1 MLNDV
6 FRMFQEPDTPFSQ
19 DYPDLCL
26 PIQLAN
32 GSYRRKQTYRGVATE
47 IGKTANQFQL
57 ARLMRP
63 DGTMPKTGCVM
74 ATRGVTS
81 GIRGLKFHTQRPD
94 LVLLDDLQTSEDA
107 ESPEQ
112 VEKLLNII
120 RKDIFNLAGK
130 GKLAVLQTATPI
142 APEDLAERIKA
153 DKAWKTT
160 VWPAVVSWPKDV
172 TENGDKGLWGKYFRM
187 WDSENAQDESHDKS
201 LQFYEDNREKMDE
214 GADVFNP
221 SRFLRSD
228 GHVSAIQA
236 LLEKQHVIGDAAFQA
251 EMQMRPR
258 RFSFALDISPKAV
271 VSKATQDKRL
281 AVPEGFVF
289 LAAATDLNVS
299 YALTTAIVGFKPD
312 MTAHVLWH
320 GVQKCRVDG
329 KLNDTEYNRQVFA
342 ELAKAA

>member
-57 ARLMRP
+57 ARLQRP

-130 GKLAVLQTATPI
+130 GKLAVL
-142 APEDLAERIKA
+142 
-153 DKAWKTT
+153 
-160 VWPAVVSWPKDV
+160 
-172 TENGDKGLWGKYFRM
+172 
-187 WDSENAQDESHDKS
+187 
-201 LQFYEDNREKMDE
+201 
-214 GADVFNP
+214 
-221 SRFLRSD
+221 
-228 GHVSAIQA
+228 
-236 LLEKQHVIGDAAFQA
+236 
-251 EMQMRPR
+251 
-258 RFSFALDISPKAV
+258 
-271 VSKATQDKRL
+271 
-281 AVPEGFVF
+281 
-289 LAAATDLNVS
+289 
-299 YALTTAIVGFKPD
+299 
-312 MTAHVLWH
+312 
-320 GVQKCRVDG
+320 
-329 KLNDTEYNRQVFA
+329 
-342 ELAKAA
+342 